1 MKELFLDN
9 WQYVAG
15 ILMALAGLKVPV
27 VQKLLFA
34 GLKTLISE
42 RMVTV
47 FILALL
53 EKLVKSSK
61 TKLDDTWFEEF
72 KKQFENGKL
81 KE

>member
-27 VQKLLFA
+27 VQKLFFA

>member
-42 RMVTV
+42 RMMTV
-47 FILALL
+47 FVLALL
-53 EKLVKSSK
+53 EKLVKSTR
-61 TKLDDTWFEEF
+61 TKLDDIWFEEF
-72 KKQFENGKL
+72 KKQFQNGKL
-81 KE
+81 VE